1 MFNKK
6 VTINFVSDKD
16 ESFKQKIDALK
27 NKGHEVIVLN
37 NNSAQEEF
45 DNNVKEFFQKFNS
58 C

>member
-16 ESFKQKIDALK
+16 ESLKQKIDALK